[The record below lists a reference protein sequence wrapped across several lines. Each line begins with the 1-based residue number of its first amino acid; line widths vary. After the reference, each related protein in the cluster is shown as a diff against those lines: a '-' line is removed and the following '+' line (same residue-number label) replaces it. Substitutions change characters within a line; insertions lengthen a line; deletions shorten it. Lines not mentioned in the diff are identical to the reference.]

1 MYTANTMAGSFKALG
16 ISLLGSSTMANPDH
30 EKANSADRSTRVLV
44 NAVEQHLKPKDI
56 VRGNPSKTP
65 WHWMATGGST
75 NAEFHYLAIAR
86 AAGVDWELD
95 DFERVRQQVPTIRD
109 LKPSGDSWQ

>member
-1 MYTANTMAGSFKALG
+1 
-16 ISLLGSSTMANPDH
+16 
-30 EKANSADRSTRVLV
+30 
-44 NAVEQHLKPKDI
+44 
-56 VRGNPSKTP
+56 
-65 WHWMATGGST
+65 MATGGST

-95 DFERVRQQVPTIRD
+95 DFERVQQQVPTIRD